1 MEKSQLKLSWG
12 KKRVKKNEHTI
23 KSCEEVLSIP
33 EISEIRV
40 KKKSKGIVEK
50 KFERKC

>member
-1 MEKSQLKLSWG
+1 M
-12 KKRVKKNEHTI
+12 NITI
-23 KSCEEVLSIP
+23 KNCEELSIP

-50 KFERKC
+50 KIERKC